1 MEADI
6 FKQIININWEPT
18 VSFVDLMKVPLVIV
32 LIVCL
37 FYSFM
42 LFLRA
47 KILIDTVE
55 SEENSKIKTLVFIN
69 LLISLVISILGTII
83 IIVG

>member
-1 MEADI
+1 MEEDV

-18 VSFVDLMKVPLVIV
+18 VSFVDIMKVPLVIV

-42 LFLRA
+42 LFLRT

-55 SEENSKIKTLVFIN
+55 SEENSKMKTLVFIN

>member
-1 MEADI
+1 MEEDI

-18 VSFVDLMKVPLVIV
+18 VSFVDIMKVPLVIV

-69 LLISLVISILGTII
+69 LLISLVISIFGTII

>member
-1 MEADI
+1 MEEDV

-18 VSFVDLMKVPLVIV
+18 VSFVDIMKVPLVIV

-42 LFLRA
+42 LFLRT

-55 SEENSKIKTLVFIN
+55 SEENSKMKTLVFIN
-69 LLISLVISILGTII
+69 LLVSLVISILGTII